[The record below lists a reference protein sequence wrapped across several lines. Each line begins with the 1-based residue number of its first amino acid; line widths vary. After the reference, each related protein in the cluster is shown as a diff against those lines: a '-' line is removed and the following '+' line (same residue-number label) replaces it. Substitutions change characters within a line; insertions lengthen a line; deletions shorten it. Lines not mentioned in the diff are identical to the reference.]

1 MSSLL
6 DLRAL
11 VTSVTQPGDRHG
23 ASITG
28 LGEFLRENKFS
39 LLLSQFALESH
50 DEQRRVDLQEL
61 IKDLVSVPDR
71 TINVIGTNVKDL
83 PDWIFPAGF
92 CDEILRNISL
102 SLRHIEAHQQVDMDI
117 HIMLLQQL
125 FILLPEFVTSC
136 DNWWRFIVTTPNV
149 SRGLLSRVDSSARV
163 KAVMTVLRYTYNP
176 DTLQCL
182 FGQSITESETLRL
195 LTLRMVSW
203 CDHDHVW
210 ALVSVLGRS
219 EPNTLAKVAV
229 KTINVWGDEVEV
241 DQGDIGYL
249 RIISWTLCSCLGVM
263 SRVSHDGLR
272 DRVMRVLMT
281 GVPHWLEA
289 DRVKRQLGMSVAVAV
304 LERLEGPVPEWT
316 IEDKETLEV
325 MRSLTSEDRRVKEVK
340 CDVMDLEQWG
350 KQEEIDHTKNLNI
363 GTKICNEPKASQAPL
378 LDSDDSDDDDL
389 PAYDMSEDTPYDK
402 DKKPLLYIR
411 DVLDTFADPDSNQQ
425 EEGLARISELAVNRL
440 KYEDTEVV
448 TELLS
453 STLHLQ
459 NKFDSGTW
467 VRLRQSALTSVVTC
481 QPLASVSFLPGR
493 VFDKEVTL
501 DTKFLI
507 LDSLVEAGAS
517 LRDCGSTHLDKFL
530 SQSIT
535 SLCDG
540 GGGSWGRVK
549 VAGLETS
556 LLTQTLVGVSSL
568 TRLGVNTTSFPRQL
582 TGLTSLLVS
591 VAGSQTK
598 RPVQAACLHGLGVVA
613 GLVEPHMLEWD
624 GLGELLARGAQWAGT
639 LDGELGEGGRAT
651 RDMLSYRHQEMV
663 RARVEREL
671 SVATEIKMTVSKPE
685 ISVKCRETEM
695 S

>member
-1 MSSLL
+1 
-6 DLRAL
+6 
-11 VTSVTQPGDRHG
+11 
-23 ASITG
+23 
-28 LGEFLRENKFS
+28 
-39 LLLSQFALESH
+39 
-50 DEQRRVDLQEL
+50 
-61 IKDLVSVPDR
+61 
-71 TINVIGTNVKDL
+71 
-83 PDWIFPAGF
+83 
-92 CDEILRNISL
+92 
-102 SLRHIEAHQQVDMDI
+102 
-117 HIMLLQQL
+117 
-125 FILLPEFVTSC
+125 
-136 DNWWRFIVTTPNV
+136 
-149 SRGLLSRVDSSARV
+149 
-163 KAVMTVLRYTYNP
+163 
-176 DTLQCL
+176 
-182 FGQSITESETLRL
+182 
-195 LTLRMVSW
+195 
-203 CDHDHVW
+203 
-210 ALVSVLGRS
+210 
-219 EPNTLAKVAV
+219 
-229 KTINVWGDEVEV
+229 
-241 DQGDIGYL
+241 
-249 RIISWTLCSCLGVM
+249 
-263 SRVSHDGLR
+263 
-272 DRVMRVLMT
+272 MT

-289 DRVKRQLGMSVAVAV
+289 DRVKRQLGMSVAVAM

-325 MRSLTSEDRRVKEVK
+325 MRSLTSEDRSVEQIK
-340 CDVMDLEQWG
+340 CDVVNLEQWG
-350 KQEEIDHTKNLNI
+350 KQDEMDHNKNLSI
-363 GTKICNEPKASQAPL
+363 GPKISTETKASQAPL
-378 LDSDDSDDDDL
+378 LDSDDSDDSDDDDL

-425 EEGLARISELAVNRL
+425 EEGLARISELAMNRL

-459 NKFDSGTW
+459 NKFDSGAW
-467 VRLRQSALTSVVTC
+467 VSLRQSALTSVVTC

-517 LRDCGSTHLDKFL
+517 LRDSGSAHLDKFL

-568 TRLGVNTTSFPRQL
+568 TRLGVNTPSFPRQL